1 MYYRGCMRLYSLRLP
16 EELIAAL
23 GKLKERDGITESE
36 SIRRAVVQFLKEK
49 RIPIQEKGA
58 KAAARRK

>member
-1 MYYRGCMRLYSLRLP
+1 MRLYSLRLP

-23 GKLKERDGITESE
+23 SKLKERDGITESE

-49 RIPIQEKGA
+49 RIPNQEKGA
-58 KAAARRK
+58 KGNSEAEVN